1 MDFIEELTWRGM
13 LQEMVPGT
21 KEWLKDTPRKGY
33 IGFDPT
39 ADSLHIGSL
48 SQIITLMH
56 FQRHGHIPVVLIGGA
71 TGMIGDP
78 TGKKQERPLLTE
90 DEIRH
95 NAECI
100 RKQLEKFI
108 DFDQGKAMMVNNYD
122 WFKDMRLIDFI
133 RDIGKHIT
141 INYMIS
147 KESVKTRMEYGL
159 SFTEFT
165 YQLIQGFDFL
175 YLSRHYDCYM
185 QMGGSDQWGNIT
197 TGLELIRRL
206 DQKDAYALVTH
217 LITKSDGNKFGK
229 TEQGNVW
236 LDRTKTSP
244 YKFYQFWINLSDED
258 AAKMIKI
265 FTLLPQEEISH
276 LIDEHFQSPEKR
288 ILQKKLAE
296 EITCLVHSKEDF
308 LEARQASEI
317 LFGKEPIEALQKM
330 NDQLIEEI
338 FEGIPVF
345 EVPLNELENV
355 IPAPDFL
362 AVYTKIFSSKGEARR
377 MLQSGAVSV
386 NKQKITPETTFDTR
400 MLLKNKYILI
410 QKGKKNY
417 FLVKVH

>member
-21 KEWLKDTPRKGY
+21 KEWLNDTPRKGY

-288 ILQKKLAE
+288 ILQKK
-296 EITCLVHSKEDF
+296 TG
-308 LEARQASEI
+308 RRNN
-317 LFGKEPIEALQKM
+317 LFGS
-330 NDQLIEEI
+330 
-338 FEGIPVF
+338 F
-345 EVPLNELENV
+345 
-355 IPAPDFL
+355 
-362 AVYTKIFSSKGEARR
+362 
-377 MLQSGAVSV
+377 
-386 NKQKITPETTFDTR
+386 
-400 MLLKNKYILI
+400 
-410 QKGKKNY
+410 
-417 FLVKVH
+417 

>member
-21 KEWLKDTPRKGY
+21 KEWLNDTPRKGY

-175 YLSRHYDCYM
+175 YLIRHYDCYM

-338 FEGIPVF
+338 FESIPVF

-386 NKQKITPETTFDTR
+386 NKQKITPETKFDTS

>member
-21 KEWLKDTPRKGY
+21 KEWLNDTPRKGY

-386 NKQKITPETTFDTR
+386 NKQKITPETKFDTS

>member
-21 KEWLKDTPRKGY
+21 KEWLNDTPRKGY

-338 FEGIPVF
+338 FESIPVF

-386 NKQKITPETTFDTR
+386 NKQKITPETKFDTS